1 MPTPTTRCLNKN
13 LSMKFFSKCDQIRRK
28 RQIWSHLLK
37 KSWIENFIFFG
48 VLLEWDTL
56 INILFKTH
64 KRMNP
69 IVWSLFP
76 QKLLKPHF
84 KWETE
89 DLHWR
94 NHHISSKICA
104 PSFNFQK
111 REKRQH
117 HVTHLLCARYR
128 ILFSLKLTKNFDKI
142 WSSV

>member
-89 DLHWR
+89 DL
-94 NHHISSKICA
+94 IDAITIFLPKY
-104 PSFNFQK
+104 
-111 REKRQH
+111 
-117 HVTHLLCARYR
+117 VHLLSIFKKGRRGNIMSRTSCALD
-128 ILFSLKLTKNFDKI
+128 IVFCSL
-142 WSSV
+142 WS